1 MSVLL
6 HKLRTLAGFNQQ
18 QLLWF
23 VPLYVLSGLM
33 RLALLVLPFRV
44 IAPWLGRNHANM
56 AMTLLLTEEQEN
68 LSRRMGTVIRTLSK
82 YTPWESKCLVQ
93 AMLARIV
100 LGYYG
105 IPHVIYLGVN
115 QSGPPENPM
124 SEDELSSK
132 FLELVEMSLGS
143 EKARAVL
150 TNLNRLEEL
159 DSISDII
166 EMLEQ

>member
-33 RLALLVLPFRV
+33 RLALLALPFRR
-44 IAPWLGRNHANM
+44 IAPWLGQHHANM
-56 AMTLLLTEEQEN
+56 TMTLLLTEEQEN

-115 QSGPPENPM
+115 QSGPQENPM
-124 SEDELSSK
+124 NAHAWVSAGRCFVTGGNSFQQFGVVSS
-132 FLELVEMSLGS
+132 FVNGEGIAQCLE
-143 EKARAVL
+143 
-150 TNLNRLEEL
+150 
-159 DSISDII
+159 
-166 EMLEQ
+166 